1 MNWRAVWRSIFFRY
15 SYISLQD
22 AFDRS
27 SSFDRSS
34 WSPSLRPRA
43 GGSMTNPRPDE
54 SMVWRRPELSSV
66 DRSTALVDPL
76 ASIDSADFRRWK
88 SRVNELGDNEL
99 GDDRP
104 DRAEPADRFD
114 RFERSMSDDGER
126 RPSDPLWDRS
136 KPTGSGATAAMF
148 MADTFRRIVCWR
160 KASLKWPKLPRLRER
175 RFSRLAPWRFSS

>member
-1 MNWRAVWRSIFFRY
+1 MLSIRLSMCKERIWCAVWRSNNF
-15 SYISLQD
+15 YISLQD

-43 GGSMTNPRPDE
+43 GGSMINP
-54 SMVWRRPELSSV
+54 RPELSSV
-66 DRSTALVDPL
+66 DRSTALVLPE
-76 ASIDSADFRRWK
+76 ASMDGAAFRRWK
-88 SRVNELGDNEL
+88 SRVNEL

-104 DRAEPADRFD
+104 DRAEPADLLE

-126 RPSDPLWDRS
+126 RPSEPLWDRS
-136 KPTGSGATAAMF
+136 RPTSGAGATAAMF

-175 RFSRLAPWRFSS
+175 LFKRLAPWRFKS